1 MKIFKSLSNSPLTT
15 FKLQVRT
22 ADMNETEQ
30 KIYGVETKISWLSTE
45 CFIEIGALPL
55 TVEIFFSNN
64 LVKLEVNCLPFM
76 QYILTYLSTH
86 QSYLYIQIKYN
97 QLLWLLITV
106 TGLFDL
112 TCGSD
117 KAAFQSPS
125 MELGQSPEGCS
136 SFMFPRIMGP
146 AKVHWLASNFCWNLF
161 ITWVKEHISSYCH
174 NLWNYNTNS

>member
-1 MKIFKSLSNSPLTT
+1 MKIFKSLSNSSLTT

-76 QYILTYLSTH
+76 QYILTYLSTD

-97 QLLWLLITV
+97 QLL
-106 TGLFDL
+106 
-112 TCGSD
+112 
-117 KAAFQSPS
+117 
-125 MELGQSPEGCS
+125 
-136 SFMFPRIMGP
+136 
-146 AKVHWLASNFCWNLF
+146 
-161 ITWVKEHISSYCH
+161 
-174 NLWNYNTNS
+174 